1 MVGTREL
8 YQFNGEWLII
18 ASTPLRISLL
28 GGSTDLED
36 FIEFNGDGKVISF
49 PINLYTYI
57 SINERYDGKFLVQYS
72 KKEYVKSVTDIKNDV
87 VRVVLEHFHIDTPLT
102 ITLTADIPSDGSGMA
117 ASSSFTL
124 SMIKA
129 ISTFKKINLSDME
142 ICLLGLELERKFNPL
157 TGRQDTVGC
166 GIKGFKYLNFL
177 NGEPTPIIKFY
188 SNEYFNNHY
197 FYLVSVGQGRSST
210 SVLESLGLEKR
221 LNLYNTVKDG
231 DENIRKNKFES
242 LNTLILNSWEDKK
255 ETSPL
260 VMNDDISRIE
270 NIIKNT
276 NGVLSYRLCGAG
288 NGGYMLVVSKNK
300 IKFDEFNIKIDID
313 NRGMKSWTL

>member
-1 MVGTREL
+1 M
-8 YQFNGEWLII
+8 II

-72 KKEYVKSVTDIKNDV
+72 KKEYVESVSDIKNDV
-87 VRVVLEHFHIDTPLT
+87 VRVVLEHFNIVTPLT

-129 ISTFKKINLSDME
+129 ISTLKNINLSDME

-157 TGRQDTVGC
+157 TGRQDPIGC
-166 GIKGFKYLNFL
+166 GMKGFKYLNFSH
-177 NGEPTPIIKFY
+177 GEPTPIVKFY
-188 SNEYFNNHY
+188 SNRYFTNHH
-197 FYLVSVGQGRSST
+197 FYLISVGQGRSST
-210 SVLESLGLEKR
+210 SILESLGLEKR
-221 LNLYNTVKDG
+221 LNLYNIVKNG
-231 DENIRKNKFES
+231 DENIRKNKFKS
-242 LNTLILNSWEDKK
+242 FNTLILNSWEDKK

-260 VMNDDISRIE
+260 IMNDDVSQIE

-276 NGVLSYRLCGAG
+276 DGVISYKLCGAG
-288 NGGYMLVVSKNK
+288 NGGHMLVITKNE
-300 IKFDEFNIKIDID
+300 IKFGVFNIKINID
-313 NRGMKSWTL
+313 NRGMKSWTLQ

>member
-1 MVGTREL
+1 M
-8 YQFNGEWLII
+8 II

-36 FIEFNGDGKVISF
+36 FIEYNGDGKVISF
-49 PINLYTYI
+49 PVNIYTYI

-72 KKEYVKSVTDIKNDV
+72 KKEYVKSVSDIKNDV
-87 VRVVLEHFHIDTPLT
+87 VRVVLEHFNIDTPLT

-177 NGEPTPIIKFY
+177 NDEPTPIIKFY
-188 SNEYFNNHY
+188 SNEYFNNHH